1 MDSPGAHAPTPHSLY
16 LLRLGTQLLEPYTR
30 LSTARA
36 GMITGSAAE
45 GVADAFSDLDM
56 TVYYDG
62 ALPTEAELHDVR
74 AAHGAPDREWLLG
87 ERDGGAI
94 AEAYEWNGIQ
104 VQIGHV
110 TIAQWESD
118 IAEVV
123 DRHACDTPL
132 HKAMSGT
139 LGSVTVAGAEWMDRW
154 KARIASYPVEL
165 QQAMVRTHLRC
176 FPIWYMP
183 HVLDARDAALWQR
196 QMLVEGGYN
205 VLGILAGLNRRYFS
219 PFQFK
224 KMRRFLAGLT
234 IVPDRCAE
242 RLDRLASAPPHD
254 AVREYER
261 LVEDTLALVRLH
273 MPDIDVSAASR
284 RLGQRRPPWNLEQL
298 TGRSADGSAGLS
310 ASEMVR
316 DR

>member
-1 MDSPGAHAPTPHSLY
+1 MDSSGTRAQTPHSTY
-16 LLRLGTQLLEPYTR
+16 LLALGRRLLEPYTR
-30 LSTARA
+30 LPTARA
-36 GMITGSAAE
+36 AMITGSAAE
-45 GVADAFSDLDM
+45 GVSDAHSDLDM
-56 TVYYDG
+56 TVYYDDG
-62 ALPTEAELHDVR
+62 LPTEAELYDVR
-74 AAHGAPDREWLLG
+74 AAHGAPEREWLLG

-110 TIAQWESD
+110 TIAQWEAD

-123 DRHACDTPL
+123 DRYACDTPL

-139 LGSVTVAGAEWMDRW
+139 LGSVTVAGADWLDRW
-154 KARIASYPVEL
+154 KARIESYPVGL
-165 QQAMVRTHLRC
+165 QQAMVRTHLRF

-205 VLGILAGLNRRYFS
+205 ILGILAGLNRRYFS

-224 KMRRFLAGLT
+224 KMRRFLSDMS
-234 IVPDRCAE
+234 IVPYRCAE
-242 RLDRLASAPPHD
+242 RLDQLASAPPHD
-254 AVREYER
+254 AVAEYER
-261 LVEDTLALVRLH
+261 LVEDTLGLVRQH
-273 MPDIDVSAASR
+273 MPDVDVTAASR

-298 TGRSADGSAGLS
+298 TSVTG
-310 ASEMVR
+310 
-316 DR
+316 